1 MQMDRG
7 NNPASPA
14 LKNKQQQQ
22 NPIYGFNWFKIS
34 HDRRELVLKNFS
46 ETFYKKKIKKTSK
59 LQKI

>member
-46 ETFYKKKIKKTSK
+46 ETFYKKKRKKN
-59 LQKI
+59 